1 MVVALGS
8 PSIQSAPTG
17 IGSLADNGCTCHGG
31 YSNTTQPIILGL
43 PEKFGS
49 NITYDLTLSVEAYSG
64 QHSESAQG
72 GFRLLISNGSVEI
85 QNQSRVQFLDGGWTH
100 TESGNQYRSWN
111 LTWTAPSDNTTTVDF
126 VLHGNAVNGNGN
138 SEGDM
143 WNSFGTVLPG
153 AQHEDVVKLLD
164 NSGASN
170 PGWKPRAPQE
180 TMLSGAKIVRN
191 QSIAEKYLSR
201 HQRLAM
207 RCIAEGRGAGP
218 HPR

>member
-1 MVVALGS
+1 MRFSGLSVFLCLAMVVALGS

-17 IGSLADNGCTCHGG
+17 IGSLADHGCTCHGG
-31 YSNTTQPIILGL
+31 YSNTTLPTILGL
-43 PEKFGS
+43 PEEFES
-49 NITYDLTLSVEAYSG
+49 NATYSLTLSVAAYSG

-111 LTWTAPSDNTTTVDF
+111 ITWTAPSDNTTTVDF

-153 AQHEDVVKLLD
+153 SQHEGLVEQLDLTNELDDTLYGILYAGLIGLLLFLYF
-164 NSGASN
+164 AI
-170 PGWKPRAPQE
+170 K
-180 TMLSGAKIVRN
+180 
-191 QSIAEKYLSR
+191 
-201 HQRLAM
+201 
-207 RCIAEGRGAGP
+207 
-218 HPR
+218 

>member
-31 YSNTTQPIILGL
+31 YSNTTQPTILGL
-43 PEKFGS
+43 PEEFES
-49 NITYDLTLSVEAYSG
+49 NFTYNLTLSVEAYSG

-111 LTWTAPSDNTTTVDF
+111 LSWTAPSDNTTTVDF

-143 WNSFGTVLPG
+143 WNSFGTVVPG
-153 AQHEDVVKLLD
+153 VQHEGPVEQLNLTSELDDTQYGILYAGLIALLLFLYF
-164 NSGASN
+164 AI
-170 PGWKPRAPQE
+170 K
-180 TMLSGAKIVRN
+180 
-191 QSIAEKYLSR
+191 
-201 HQRLAM
+201 
-207 RCIAEGRGAGP
+207 
-218 HPR
+218 